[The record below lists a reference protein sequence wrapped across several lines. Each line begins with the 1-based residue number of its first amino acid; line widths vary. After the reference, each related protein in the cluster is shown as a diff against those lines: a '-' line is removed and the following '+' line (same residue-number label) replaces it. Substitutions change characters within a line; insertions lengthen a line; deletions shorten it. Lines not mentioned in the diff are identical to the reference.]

1 MSDHGKKSRAG
12 THVSVNDYGVRP
24 SAGISWMMYVFI
36 GISLV
41 IIFWQGSNV
50 VRSSDDRHVWPA
62 ANSVKVDLPAS
73 HL

>member
-1 MSDHGKKSRAG
+1 MSDHGKSSAG
-12 THVSVNDYGVRP
+12 TKVKVVDYGVRP
-24 SAGISWMMYVFI
+24 STGISWMMYVFI
-36 GISLV
+36 IISLI